1 MKKLNVTTTTVT
13 QTGSEELGTKEKKLY
28 YLIIE
33 DGVRKVI
40 INVGEKTI
48 EKVNQL
54 KTEQE
59 LKLSK

>member
-1 MKKLNVTTTTVT
+1 MKKLNVT